1 MSFKIVQT
9 IEYGVQKLTVVPTL
23 WESNG
28 IVRWPPKT
36 VKFASKLIKDGNSR
50 PGPEWSSFKCV
61 LKRNCIPTFEE
72 ANKELYQMELNTDT
86 DYDNDN
92 CGVPG
97 TSHPDLATND
107 EIDFDAMAQNLA
119 HMDNSQPSASD
130 STLTATVL
138 QQDTIQ
144 VITTGDIHSML
155 ANQAAMLEKLN
166 IVVANQKKI
175 ALKLASLAV
184 QLEETKE
191 RPVSVALLQ
200 DQLGSEENES
210 FSITP
215 IENQQQM
222 EMLEANLADKAQK
235 KKFSKT
241 LSLLCSSTVGG
252 GTTCAYKLLDVIF
265 SRDFLCQCS
274 WSGGSK
280 GEISKIP
287 LKNYK
292 NFRKFFFEIVNSWDS
307 KFTDDDAEKFL
318 KLVVRNAA
326 KRKAM
331 KGLRQSTK
339 RTRKSRNCGNDVK
352 YGEKLQDSASKD
364 REELQTGEEDV
375 ATVSSGV

>member
-1 MSFKIVQT
+1 
-9 IEYGVQKLTVVPTL
+9 
-23 WESNG
+23 
-28 IVRWPPKT
+28 
-36 VKFASKLIKDGNSR
+36 
-50 PGPEWSSFKCV
+50 
-61 LKRNCIPTFEE
+61 
-72 ANKELYQMELNTDT
+72 
-86 DYDNDN
+86 
-92 CGVPG
+92 
-97 TSHPDLATND
+97 
-107 EIDFDAMAQNLA
+107 
-119 HMDNSQPSASD
+119 
-130 STLTATVL
+130 
-138 QQDTIQ
+138 
-144 VITTGDIHSML
+144 
-155 ANQAAMLEKLN
+155 
-166 IVVANQKKI
+166 
-175 ALKLASLAV
+175 
-184 QLEETKE
+184 
-191 RPVSVALLQ
+191 
-200 DQLGSEENES
+200 
-210 FSITP
+210 
-215 IENQQQM
+215 M